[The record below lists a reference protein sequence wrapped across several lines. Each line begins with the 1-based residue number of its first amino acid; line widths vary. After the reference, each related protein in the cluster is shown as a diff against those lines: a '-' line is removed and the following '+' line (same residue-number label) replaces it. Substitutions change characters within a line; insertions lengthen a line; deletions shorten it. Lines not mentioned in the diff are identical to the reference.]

1 MARRCVVYARIS
13 ISALESVSIARQLAS
28 AEQYA
33 AAHGWQVVG
42 TFTDD
47 GVSATSNRP
56 EDRAGWRALLDTDQP
71 YDAVII
77 WKIDRLARRIT
88 DFWDA
93 VKVLQEH
100 DKSLVSIS
108 DNLDLSTTIGQIVA
122 GVLAGFAQMEA
133 EAISDRVRDARRHLL
148 HAGRV
153 PGGSLP
159 YGWRSD
165 PNPDG
170 AGYVLVQDPER
181 VAFVSGMVERVRRGE
196 TIYSVV
202 RWLDEAGAPLPQQR
216 MEGSWRY
223 ATVERLLRNP
233 VLAGM
238 LAYNPGN
245 KTKERG
251 EDVVRDERGLPVVDE
266 SVAVMPVADWRAMVK
281 ALDERDTAQSRPR
294 ALRSKTSALLS
305 GLMWCGQHDA
315 PVRMHRGTTQG
326 RPGYSCPQC
335 YQVITR
341 IEDHVI
347 ERFLWAKG
355 ERVRWSVVEEVEEG
369 GSALLPEIE
378 QRLDELDAGIRGT
391 KDRDERRRLQD
402 EQSALLDLREEK
414 RFEAPRTVLRPVRN
428 ETRTYGE
435 DWAEAAD
442 LSTQRAVLDDA
453 LERILVRR
461 GRTGRGL
468 DTSRLTFTWKFPE
481 DVGPVAEPDDATLA
495 AWATS

>member
-47 GVSATSNRP
+47 GVSATHNRP
-56 EDRAGWRALLDTDQP
+56 EDRAGWRALLDSDQH

-77 WKIDRLARRIT
+77 WKIDRLARRIS

-93 VKVLQEH
+93 VKVLQERE
-100 DKSLVSIS
+100 KSLVSIS

-133 EAISDRVRDARRHLL
+133 EAISDRVAAARRHLL

-159 YGWRSD
+159 YGWRSE

-170 AGYVLVQDPER
+170 PGYVLVQDPDR
-181 VAFVSGMVERVRRGE
+181 IDYVRGMVERVQRGE

-202 RWLDEAGAPLPQQR
+202 GWLDEVSAPLPQGR
-216 MEGSWRY
+216 KVGSWRY

-233 VLAGM
+233 ILAGM

-245 KTKERG
+245 KTKQRG
-251 EDVVRDERGLPVVDE
+251 ADVVRDERGLPVVDD
-266 SVAVMPVADWRAMVK
+266 SVAVMSVADWRAMVM
-281 ALDERDTAQSRPR
+281 ALDGRDTAQSRPR

-305 GLMWCGQHDA
+305 GLMWCGEHET

-341 IEDHVI
+341 VEDHVV
-347 ERFLWAKG
+347 RQFLWAKG

-378 QRLDELDAGIRGT
+378 QRLDELDQAIRAM
-391 KDRDERRRLQD
+391 KDRDARRRLQD

-414 RFEAPRTVLRPVRN
+414 RLEAPRTVLRPVRD

-435 DWAEAAD
+435 DWAAAAD
-442 LSTQRAVLDDA
+442 LSEQRAVLDDA
-453 LERILVRR
+453 LDRIVVRR

-468 DTSRLTFTWKFPE
+468 DTSRLTFAWKFPE
-481 DVGPVAEPDDATLA
+481 EVGPIAEPDDATLA
-495 AWATS
+495 AWAAE